1 MDHVTTQLPYASL
14 SGVIALVVCTLP
26 VGYGMP
32 WWLMLGAGGALLGVT
47 YWFVSK
53 PVEVV

>member
-1 MDHVTTQLPYASL
+1 
-14 SGVIALVVCTLP
+14 

-32 WWLMLGAGGALLGVT
+32 WWLMLGAGGALLVTT